1 MEQKEGKKGKHSL
14 ASQSPGKHSLASQSP
29 GKHSLASQSPGRIV
43 LTGGHAATTA
53 VAVIQEIK
61 TEGLNWDLYWIGVK
75 NAIEGK
81 KVVTLESEVLP
92 KLGVKFIPLTT
103 GRIQRRFTIWTI
115 PAVIKIPIG
124 IIQAFYH
131 LVKIKPDV
139 ILSFGGF
146 ASFPVVVGAKILGI
160 SVVIHE
166 QTSAAGRS
174 NLLSE
179 KFASQIAIS
188 RSESEKCF
196 TPGKCIVTGN
206 PVIKEISQ
214 VKPKLKIGEPPT
226 IFVTGGSRGSQNIN
240 GVLEEI
246 LKKLLSKYKLIHQT
260 GGLDYLKFSDIK
272 QKLPQALRDNYE
284 VFVRVNPL
292 EVYKIYQKCD
302 IVIGRAGANTV
313 SEIMTVKRPAILI
326 PLPISYLDEQ
336 TKNARIARNMGV
348 AKIILQKN
356 LTPEILFKNIE
367 ESVENYTQIVKKIKF
382 KKSPDTG
389 ASKNLVAIIK
399 RYIK

>member
-1 MEQKEGKKGKHSL
+1 MASQSPGKRSL
-14 ASQSPGKHSLASQSP
+14 ASQSPGKRSLASQSP
-29 GKHSLASQSPGRIV
+29 GKQSLASQSPGKVV

-53 VAVIQEIK
+53 VSVIQEIK
-61 TEGLNWDLYWIGVK
+61 SQGLNWNLYWLGVK

-81 KVVTLESEVLP
+81 KVATLESEVLP
-92 KLGVKFIPLTT
+92 KLGVKFIPLIT
-103 GRIQRRFTIWTI
+103 GRLQRRFTVWTI
-115 PAVIKIPIG
+115 PAVLKIPIG
-124 IIQAFYH
+124 IIQSLYY
-131 LVKIKPDV
+131 LIKIRPDV

-146 ASFPVVVGAKILGI
+146 ASFPVVVSAKILGI

-179 KFASQIAIS
+179 KFVSQIALS

-196 TPGKCIVTGN
+196 TPGKCVVTGN
-206 PVIKEISQ
+206 PIMKEITQ
-214 VKPKLKIGEPPT
+214 VKPKSKIGEPPT
-226 IFVTGGSRGSQNIN
+226 IFVTGGSRGSQKIN
-240 GVLEEI
+240 EALEKI
-246 LKKLLSKYKLIHQT
+246 LKRLLSKYKLIHQT

-272 QKLPQALRDNYE
+272 QKLPQALRNNYE

-302 IVIGRAGANTV
+302 IVVGRAGANTV
-313 SEIMTVKRPAILI
+313 SEIMMVKRPAILI

-336 TKNARIARNMGV
+336 TKNARIARDMGV

-356 LTPEILFKNIE
+356 LTSELLFKNIE
-367 ESVENYTQIVKKIKF
+367 EAITNYAEIVEKIKF
-382 KKSPDTG
+382 KKSPDIS
-389 ASKNLVAIIK
+389 ASKNLITIIK
-399 RYIK
+399 GYMK